1 MIRTRVVFETGKHFG
16 RRQATLTSRVVFR
29 PRPHRARKAKLLARA
44 VAATIRR
51 AARRH

>member
-29 PRPHRARKAKLLARA
+29 QRPRPARKAKLFARA
-44 VAATIRR
+44 LAATIRR
-51 AARRH
+51 VGRRH